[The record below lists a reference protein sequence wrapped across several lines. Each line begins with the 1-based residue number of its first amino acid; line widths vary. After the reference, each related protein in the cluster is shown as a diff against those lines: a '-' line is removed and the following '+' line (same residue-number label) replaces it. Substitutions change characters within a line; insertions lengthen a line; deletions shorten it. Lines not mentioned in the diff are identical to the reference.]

1 MEDEN
6 NVGENIDQFFFFVK
20 RKLDDELIE
29 ERKKVK
35 ISDNEDKKL
44 VDVFSN
50 VRDSDSVLVK
60 IFMSDVVKERY
71 IKYRDIKVDNVRNE
85 GEIKQEV
92 SLELNNFKLKG
103 SIENIEKIQDVDF
116 DSDCG
121 SFDNRYF

>member
-1 MEDEN
+1 M
-6 NVGENIDQFFFFVK
+6 K

-71 IKYRDIKVDNVRNE
+71 IKYRDIKVDNVRND
-85 GEIKQEV
+85 GEIK
-92 SLELNNFKLKG
+92 
-103 SIENIEKIQDVDF
+103 
-116 DSDCG
+116 
-121 SFDNRYF
+121 

>member
-1 MEDEN
+1 
-6 NVGENIDQFFFFVK
+6 
-20 RKLDDELIE
+20 
-29 ERKKVK
+29 
-35 ISDNEDKKL
+35 
-44 VDVFSN
+44 
-50 VRDSDSVLVK
+50 
-60 IFMSDVVKERY
+60 MSDVVKERY

-103 SIENIEKIQDVDF
+103 GIENIEKIQDVDF

>member
-1 MEDEN
+1 
-6 NVGENIDQFFFFVK
+6 
-20 RKLDDELIE
+20 
-29 ERKKVK
+29 
-35 ISDNEDKKL
+35 
-44 VDVFSN
+44 
-50 VRDSDSVLVK
+50 
-60 IFMSDVVKERY
+60 MSDVVKERY

-92 SLELNNFKLKG
+92 SLELNSFKLKG

>member
-1 MEDEN
+1 
-6 NVGENIDQFFFFVK
+6 
-20 RKLDDELIE
+20 
-29 ERKKVK
+29 
-35 ISDNEDKKL
+35 
-44 VDVFSN
+44 
-50 VRDSDSVLVK
+50 
-60 IFMSDVVKERY
+60 MSDVVKERY